1 MHPSEYFLNR
11 KKTVCNHAEK
21 ERRNNSTDGARHI
34 SQVNHIPHAMTLH
47 VISAGS
53 IPCTPDKELQKHH
66 DAEAGLRVSK
76 HGGRMGSQL
85 SQHGLL
91 YQLFHILKGNTG
103 SMIHFFD
110 AGQLVIF
117 DHRQTIF

>member
-1 MHPSEYFLNR
+1 MHPSKYFLYR
-11 KKTVCNHAEK
+11 KKPVGRSYP
-21 ERRNNSTDGARHI
+21 ERKGKQWHRGTRHI
-34 SQVNHIPHAMTLH
+34 SQVDHVAHAMTLH
-47 VISAGS
+47 VISTRG

-76 HGGRMGSQL
+76 HVVLIGSQL

-91 YQLFHILKGNTG
+91 YQLFHVLKGNTR

-110 AGQLVIF
+110 AGQLMIF

>member
-1 MHPSEYFLNR
+1 MHPPKYFLYG
-11 KKTVCNHAEK
+11 KKAIGDHAEK
-21 ERRNNSTDGARHI
+21 KGRNNGADGACHVCQI
-34 SQVNHIPHAMTLH
+34 NDIAHAMTLH
-47 VISAGS
+47 VIPTRG

-91 YQLFHILKGNTG
+91 YQLFHVLKGNTRG
-103 SMIHFFD
+103 KIHFFD
-110 AGQLVIF
+110 AGQLMIF